1 MENKGIKKTQFGK
14 AGKRGK
20 RSKDRDKAQKMKI
33 TK

>member
-20 RSKDRDKAQKMKI
+20 RSKDKEIKHRK
-33 TK
+33 